1 MIEKKIKFGKV
12 RIVIKTEMKS
22 NPTRSIYDFKSNQLI
37 GGILLLEIYLFVNP
51 LGTKCFKSEQKV
63 LNYIDNS
70 SKKVSCQFVP
80 ILNMQM
86 ISDIM
91 IEKNLDT
98 HNLTLRNELVTS
110 LYQATLDYKA
120 ALFQG
125 KKLGRAFLMAIQE
138 SLVKDSACYSEAL
151 IQRAA
156 KSVGLNLEMFTED
169 RRSDLAKKSFK
180 NDQKIANDMNVTEHP
195 TIVIN
200 NIDGL
205 DCGISFPDVDL
216 LNLSKICAGDFN
228 CQEVLQQTDFTTAN
242 NPQNQLYVL

>member
-1 MIEKKIKFGKV
+1 
-12 RIVIKTEMKS
+12 MKS
-22 NPTRSIYDFKSNQLI
+22 NPTQAISILCLINQLI

-51 LGTKCFKSEQKV
+51 LGTKCFRSEQKV
-63 LNYIDNS
+63 LDYIDAS
-70 SKKVSCQFVP
+70 SEKVSCQFVP
-80 ILNMQM
+80 ILNMQT

-98 HNLTLRNELVTS
+98 HNLTLRNELVGT

-125 KKLGRAFLMAIQE
+125 KKRGRTFLMAIQE
-138 SLVKDSACYSEAL
+138 ALVQDSTCYSEAL
-151 IQRAA
+151 IERVA
-156 KSVGLNLEMFTED
+156 KDADLNWEMFSED
-169 RRSDLAKKSFK
+169 RHSDLAKKSFK

-200 NIDGL
+200 NIDGV
-205 DCGISFPDVDL
+205 DCGVSFPDVDR

-228 CQEVLQQTDFTTAN
+228 CQDILQQTNLDAIGK
-242 NPQNQLYVL
+242 PDNQLYVL